1 MPPQIPQSFFTA
13 AIPQKPGEEYIPNLT
28 DTPGHMDFNY
38 EVSRS
43 PAACDIA
50 ILVVEA
56 AQDIETQ
63 NLANVY
69 VILNHELDIIP
80 SAMPEKGNPPY
91 NR

>member
-43 PAACDIA
+43 PAACDVA
-50 ILVVEA
+50 ILVDAV
-56 AQDIETQ
+56 QGIKTQ
-63 NLANVY
+63 TLANVY
-69 VILNHELDIIP
+69 LPLNHDLDVIP
-80 SAMPEKGNPPY
+80 SAMPEKDNPPH

>member
-50 ILVVEA
+50 ILVDAV
-56 AQDIETQ
+56 QGIKTQ
-63 NLANVY
+63 TLANVY
-69 VILNHELDIIP
+69 LPLNHDLDVIP
-80 SAMPEKGNPPY
+80 SAMPEKGNPPH

>member
-38 EVSRS
+38 EVSLS
-43 PAACDIA
+43 PAACDVA
-50 ILVVEA
+50 ILVDAV
-56 AQDIETQ
+56 QGIKTQ
-63 NLANVY
+63 TLANVY
-69 VILNHELDIIP
+69 LPLNHDLDAIP

>member
-1 MPPQIPQSFFTA
+1 
-13 AIPQKPGEEYIPNLT
+13 
-28 DTPGHMDFNY
+28 MDFNY

-43 PAACDIA
+43 LAACDVA

-63 NLANVY
+63 TLANVY
-69 VILNHELDIIP
+69 LPLNHDLDVIP

>member
-43 PAACDIA
+43 PAACDVA
-50 ILVVEA
+50 ILVDAV
-56 AQDIETQ
+56 QGIKTQ
-63 NLANVY
+63 TLANVY
-69 VILNHELDIIP
+69 LPLNHDLDVIP

>member
-1 MPPQIPQSFFTA
+1 
-13 AIPQKPGEEYIPNLT
+13 
-28 DTPGHMDFNY
+28 MDFNY

-69 VILNHELDIIP
+69 LILNHDLDIIP

>member
-43 PAACDIA
+43 PAACDVA
-50 ILVVEA
+50 ILVVA
-56 AQDIETQ
+56 VQGIKTQ
-63 NLANVY
+63 TLANVY
-69 VILNHELDIIP
+69 LPLNHDLDVIP
-80 SAMPEKGNPPY
+80 SAMPEKGNPPH

>member
-13 AIPQKPGEEYIPNLT
+13 AIPQKPGEKYIPNLT
-28 DTPGHMDFNY
+28 DTPGHADFNY

-43 PAACDIA
+43 PAACDVA
-50 ILVVEA
+50 ILVDAV
-56 AQDIETQ
+56 QGIKTQ
-63 NLANVY
+63 TLANVY
-69 VILNHELDIIP
+69 LPLNHDLDVIP

>member
-43 PAACDIA
+43 PAACDVA
-50 ILVVEA
+50 ILVDAV
-56 AQDIETQ
+56 QGIKTQ
-63 NLANVY
+63 TLTNV
-69 VILNHELDIIP
+69 
-80 SAMPEKGNPPY
+80 
-91 NR
+91 

>member
-43 PAACDIA
+43 PAACDVA
-50 ILVVEA
+50 ILVDAV
-56 AQDIETQ
+56 QGIKTQ
-63 NLANVY
+63 TLANVY
-69 VILNHELDIIP
+69 LPLNHDLDIIP
-80 SAMPEKGNPPY
+80 SATPGKDNPPHS
-91 NR
+91 R

>member
-28 DTPGHMDFNY
+28 DTPGHIDFNY

-43 PAACDIA
+43 PAACDVA
-50 ILVVEA
+50 ILVDAV
-56 AQDIETQ
+56 QGIKTQ
-63 NLANVY
+63 TLANVY
-69 VILNHELDIIP
+69 LPLNHDLDVIP
-80 SAMPEKGNPPY
+80 SAMPEKDNPPH

>member
-28 DTPGHMDFNY
+28 NTPGHMDFNY

-43 PAACDIA
+43 PAACDVA
-50 ILVVEA
+50 ILVDAV
-56 AQDIETQ
+56 QGIKTQ
-63 NLANVY
+63 TLANVY
-69 VILNHELDIIP
+69 LPLNHDLDVIP
-80 SAMPEKGNPPY
+80 SAMPEKDNPPH

>member
-38 EVSRS
+38 EVSRY
-43 PAACDIA
+43 PAACDVA
-50 ILVVEA
+50 ILVDAV
-56 AQDIETQ
+56 QDIETQ
-63 NLANVY
+63 NLANIY
-69 VILNHELDIIP
+69 LPLNHDLDVIP

>member
-28 DTPGHMDFNY
+28 NTPGHMDFNY

-43 PAACDIA
+43 PAACDVA
-50 ILVVEA
+50 ILVDAV
-56 AQDIETQ
+56 QGIKTQ
-63 NLANVY
+63 TLANVY
-69 VILNHELDIIP
+69 LPLNHDLDVIP

>member
-28 DTPGHMDFNY
+28 DPPGHMDFNY

-43 PAACDIA
+43 PAACDVA
-50 ILVVEA
+50 ILVDAV
-56 AQDIETQ
+56 QGIKTQ
-63 NLANVY
+63 TLANVY
-69 VILNHELDIIP
+69 LPLNHDLDVIP

>member
-43 PAACDIA
+43 PAACDVA
-50 ILVVEA
+50 ILVDAVKGINP
-56 AQDIETQ
+56 QT
-63 NLANVY
+63 LTNV
-69 VILNHELDIIP
+69 
-80 SAMPEKGNPPY
+80 
-91 NR
+91 

>member
-38 EVSRS
+38 EVSLS
-43 PAACDIA
+43 PAACDVA
-50 ILVVEA
+50 ILVDAV
-56 AQDIETQ
+56 QGIKTQ
-63 NLANVY
+63 TLANVY
-69 VILNHELDIIP
+69 LPLNHDLDVIP

>member
-43 PAACDIA
+43 PAACDVA

-56 AQDIETQ
+56 AQGIEAQT
-63 NLANVY
+63 LANVY
-69 VILNHELDIIP
+69 LPLNHDLDVIP

>member
-50 ILVVEA
+50 ILVDAV
-56 AQDIETQ
+56 QGIETQ
-63 NLANVY
+63 TLANVY
-69 VILNHELDIIP
+69 LPLNHDLDVIP

>member
-28 DTPGHMDFNY
+28 NTPGHMDFNY

-43 PAACDIA
+43 PAACDVA
-50 ILVVEA
+50 ILVDAV
-56 AQDIETQ
+56 QGIKTQ
-63 NLANVY
+63 TLANVY
-69 VILNHELDIIP
+69 LPLNHDLDVIP
-80 SAMPEKGNPPY
+80 STMPEKDNPPH

>member
-43 PAACDIA
+43 PAACNVA
-50 ILVVEA
+50 ILVDAV
-56 AQDIETQ
+56 QGIKTQ
-63 NLANVY
+63 TLANVY
-69 VILNHELDIIP
+69 LPLNHDLDVIP

>member
-43 PAACDIA
+43 LAACDIA
-50 ILVVEA
+50 ILVDAV
-56 AQDIETQ
+56 QGIKTQ
-63 NLANVY
+63 TLANVY
-69 VILNHELDIIP
+69 LPLNHDLDVIP

>member
-43 PAACDIA
+43 PAACDVA
-50 ILVVEA
+50 ILVDAV
-56 AQDIETQ
+56 QGIKTQ
-63 NLANVY
+63 TLANVY
-69 VILNHELDIIP
+69 LPLNHDLDAIP

>member
-13 AIPQKPGEEYIPNLT
+13 AIPQKPGEEYIQNLT
-28 DTPGHMDFNY
+28 NTPGHMDFNY

-43 PAACDIA
+43 PAACDVA
-50 ILVVEA
+50 ILVDAV
-56 AQDIETQ
+56 QGIKTQ
-63 NLANVY
+63 TLANVY
-69 VILNHELDIIP
+69 LHLNHDLDVIP

>member
-13 AIPQKPGEEYIPNLT
+13 AIPQKPGEKYIPNLT

-43 PAACDIA
+43 PAACDVA
-50 ILVVEA
+50 ILVDAV
-56 AQDIETQ
+56 QGIKTQ
-63 NLANVY
+63 TLANVY
-69 VILNHELDIIP
+69 LPLNHDLDVIP

>member
-38 EVSRS
+38 EVSLA
-43 PAACDIA
+43 PAACDVA
-50 ILVVEA
+50 ILVDAV
-56 AQDIETQ
+56 QGIKTQ
-63 NLANVY
+63 TLANVY
-69 VILNHELDIIP
+69 LPLNHDLDVIP

>member
-43 PAACDIA
+43 LAACDVA
-50 ILVVEA
+50 ILVDAV
-56 AQDIETQ
+56 QGIQPQT
-63 NLANVY
+63 LANVY
-69 VILNHELDIIP
+69 LPLNHAQDVKP
-80 SAMPEKGNPPY
+80 SAMPEKSNTTY